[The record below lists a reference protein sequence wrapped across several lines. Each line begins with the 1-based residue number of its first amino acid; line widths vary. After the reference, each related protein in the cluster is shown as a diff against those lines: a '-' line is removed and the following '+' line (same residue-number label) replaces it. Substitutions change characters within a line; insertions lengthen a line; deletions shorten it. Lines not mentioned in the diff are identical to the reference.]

1 MTNDTWDEVRQEL
14 LKVVGKNNFSAWIEP
29 ISFDRVDERT
39 AHFHV
44 PTNFIGSW
52 VTNNFGDLIL
62 RQLSAHGA
70 GADRVKFTVAPRGSI
85 AAAPANTPTPAPQ
98 PAAPVPTPEPVAAA
112 APAAPP
118 APVQAAQPAP
128 AARPAP
134 AAQPA
139 AVAAQ
144 PPELPGAKLNP
155 NFTFANFV
163 VGKPN
168 ELAHAAAR
176 RVAETLDV
184 TFNPLFLYGGV
195 GLGKTHLMHAI
206 AWDLQARFP
215 DAKILFLSAE
225 QFMHR
230 FVRALREQDTFNFK
244 ETFRSVDILMV
255 DDVQF
260 IAGKTSTQQ
269 EFFHT
274 FNALVEMGKQ
284 IVISGDRAP
293 VDMEDLDDRIASRM
307 QCGLVVDIHPTDY
320 ELRLGVLQHKA
331 EVLGTKY
338 PHIVFADGVLEYLA
352 QKISSNVR
360 VLEGALTRLFA
371 FADLVRREVTV
382 DVAKECLSDVLRSTD
397 KKVTMD
403 EILKKTCEYYKIRQ
417 TDMISAN
424 RQRIFARPRQM
435 AMYLCKRLT
444 DRSLPEIGKKF
455 GGRDHTTILYG
466 VRKIE
471 ALMQADSQIAE
482 DAELLR
488 RTLEA

>member
-1 MTNDTWDEVRQEL
+1 MTNEIWEIVRAEL

-29 ISFDRVDERT
+29 ITFDRMEDRI

-52 VTNNFGDLIL
+52 VTNNFGDMIL
-62 RQLSAHGA
+62 RHMGTHGVV
-70 GADRVKFTVAPRGSI
+70 ADRAIFAVGAR
-85 AAAPANTPTPAPQ
+85 AAAPAPQAPAVREPESALASKPAAVSYAPAP
-98 PAAPVPTPEPVAAA
+98 APFIA
-112 APAAPP
+112 APAPT
-118 APVQAAQPAP
+118 Q
-128 AARPAP
+128 R
-134 AAQPA
+134 
-139 AVAAQ
+139 
-144 PPELPGAKLNP
+144 ELPGAKLNP
-155 NFTFANFV
+155 NFTFSNFV

-206 AWDLQARFP
+206 AWDLQDRFP
-215 DAKILFLSAE
+215 DAKILYLSAE

-260 IAGKTSTQQ
+260 IAGKTSTQA

-274 FNALVEMGKQ
+274 FNALVELGKQ
-284 IVISGDRAP
+284 IVISGDKAP
-293 VDMEDLDDRIASRM
+293 VDMDELDNRIASRL

-331 EVLGTKY
+331 EILHGKY
-338 PHIVFADGVLEYLA
+338 PHISFAGGVLEYLA

-382 DVAKECLSDVLRSTD
+382 DLAKECLTDVLRATD

-403 EILKKTCEYYKIRQ
+403 EILKQTCIYYKLRQ
-417 TDMISAN
+417 VDLISQN
-424 RQRIFARPRQM
+424 RQRAIARPRQM

-444 DRSLPEIGKKF
+444 QRSLPEIGKKF

-471 ALMQADSQIAE
+471 ELMQADSQIAE

>member
-1 MTNDTWDEVRQEL
+1 MTNETWDEVRQEL

-29 ISFDRVDERT
+29 IAFDRVDERT

-70 GADRVKFTVAPRGSI
+70 GADRVKFTVAPRGTVTATPANI
-85 AAAPANTPTPAPQ
+85 PAPAPVQQAAPQ
-98 PAAPVPTPEPVAAA
+98 PAPMQAAPQPTAYQPTAYQPT
-112 APAAPP
+112 APAAPS
-118 APVQAAQPAP
+118 
-128 AARPAP
+128 R
-134 AAQPA
+134 
-139 AVAAQ
+139 
-144 PPELPGAKLNP
+144 ELPGAKLNP

-168 ELAHAAAR
+168 ELAHAASR

-206 AWDLQARFP
+206 AWELQARFP
-215 DAKILFLSAE
+215 DAKILYLSAE

-274 FNALVEMGKQ
+274 FNALVEIGKQ

-331 EVLGTKY
+331 EVLGAKY
-338 PHIVFADGVLEYLA
+338 QHINFADGVLQYLA

-382 DVAKECLSDVLRSTD
+382 DLAKECLTDVLRATD

-403 EILKKTCEYYKIRQ
+403 EILKRTCEYYKIRQ
-417 TDMISAN
+417 VDMISPN
-424 RQRIFARPRQM
+424 RQRAIARPRQM

-444 DRSLPEIGKKF
+444 QRSLPEIGKKF

-471 ALMQADSQIAE
+471 ELMQADSQIAE

>member
-1 MTNDTWDEVRQEL
+1 MTNETWDQVRQEL

-29 ISFDRVDERT
+29 IAFDRVDERT

-70 GADRVKFTVAPRGSI
+70 GADRVEFTVAPRGAVAVPAANVPALAPQPELAVAAPPVAAPSQPAPAPVPAPAPTPAPV
-85 AAAPANTPTPAPQ
+85 AAAPAPA
-98 PAAPVPTPEPVAAA
+98 
-112 APAAPP
+112 
-118 APVQAAQPAP
+118 QAS
-128 AARPAP
+128 RD
-134 AAQPA
+134 
-139 AVAAQ
+139 
-144 PPELPGAKLNP
+144 LPGAKLNP

-206 AWDLQARFP
+206 AWELQSRFP
-215 DAKILFLSAE
+215 DAKILYLSAE

-293 VDMEDLDDRIASRM
+293 VDMEELDNRIASRL

-320 ELRLGVLQHKA
+320 ELRLSVLQHKA
-331 EVLGTKY
+331 EIMAARYT
-338 PHIVFADGVLEYLA
+338 HIKFADGVLEYLA

-360 VLEGALTRLFA
+360 VLEGALTRLYA

-382 DVAKECLSDVLRSTD
+382 DLAKECLTDVLRATD

-403 EILKKTCEYYKIRQ
+403 EILKQTCAYYKLRQ
-417 TDMISAN
+417 VDLISQN
-424 RQRIFARPRQM
+424 RQRAIARPRQM

-444 DRSLPEIGKKF
+444 QRSLPEIGKKF

-471 ALMQADSQIAE
+471 ELMQADAQIAE